1 MISAPVVE
9 LRKVSKRYAVGNT
22 VVSALEEVDIS
33 VSHGE
38 YLAIVGP
45 SGSGKSTA
53 LHILSSLDRPSEG
66 EYFVEG
72 RNYSAEREKNL
83 ARLRNRSFGFV
94 FQQYFLVPELTALQN
109 VALPLSF
116 TKTPRKIQIQR
127 ASEALDKV
135 EMSHRR
141 NHFPRQLSG
150 GEQQRVAIARA
161 VCHDPVVIFG
171 DEPTGNLAGNG
182 RDKILEYLRHLH
194 EEGSTIVIVTHD
206 PVVSEQATR
215 LISLSD
221 GRVVNPLSDES

>member
-161 VCHDPVVIFG
+161 VANGPRVLLA
-171 DEPTGNLAGNG
+171 DEPTGNLDPKTADRVFDALEALVRQSGLAALIATHNHELASRMDRRVTLAGG
-182 RDKILEYLRHLH
+182 KITAL
-194 EEGSTIVIVTHD
+194 
-206 PVVSEQATR
+206 
-215 LISLSD
+215 
-221 GRVVNPLSDES
+221 